1 MKLIIQDFL
10 DNVLGK
16 LLYDNDVYNEF
27 SLQHELGIY
36 LRNELKKRG
45 NYKVQFERNVND
57 TDVFGTSF
65 SSVKKE
71 MDIYIFNIDK
81 EKEKV
86 KERYAIELKFPR
98 NGQYPEQMYSFVKD
112 IRFMDDVKNIGKA
125 NRTFVVTLVD
135 DEKFYSKNSP
145 LSVSGIYQYFRAGV
159 PITKTICKPTGKGK
173 GVNSVIIG
181 GSYTI
186 KWEQVFYKG
195 AIVLNKKKE
204 EYRYYF
210 HEIK

>member
-1 MKLIIQDFL
+1 MKQIIQDFL

-36 LRNELKKRG
+36 LRNALGKD
-45 NYKVQFERNVND
+45 YKVQFERNVND

-81 EKEKV
+81 EKEEV

-98 NGQYPEQMYSFVKD
+98 NGQYPEQMYSFAKD
-112 IRFMDDVKNIGKA
+112 IKFMEDVKVKA
-125 NRTFVVTLVD
+125 TGTYVVTLV
-135 DEKFYSKNSP
+135 ESKNFYSGSF
-145 LSVSGIYQYFRAGV
+145 STGSIYEYFRGNK
-159 PITKTICKPTGKGK
+159 PINGCIYKPTGIGK
-173 GVNSVIIG
+173 GTSSVHIG
-181 GSYTI
+181 GKYPIVWNPVLFGGASYMS
-186 KWEQVFYKG
+186 YK
-195 AIVLNKKKE
+195 
-204 EYRYYF
+204 YYF
-210 HEIK
+210 VEM

>member
-1 MKLIIQDFL
+1 MIKSIIQDFL
-10 DNVLGK
+10 NKELGK
-16 LLYDNDVYNEF
+16 LIKDDYIYNEF

-36 LRNELKKRG
+36 LRNGLG
-45 NYKVQFERNVND
+45 PDYKVQFERNVD
-57 TDVFGTSF
+57 DVFGKGVVKSE
-65 SSVKKE
+65 KKE
-71 MDIYIFNIDK
+71 MDIYIFNVGK
-81 EKEKV
+81 EDGED

-112 IRFMDDVKNIGKA
+112 IKFMEDVKKIGKA

-181 GSYTI
+181 VPYTI
-186 KWEQVFYKG
+186 KWEQVFYNG